1 MDFNLAVSFVLAIA
15 ALAILMIFL
24 FKKKPAAA
32 LDEAAAD
39 YTEGLNLLLA
49 GDREA
54 ALKRFRDAV
63 TKNSRNVDAYLKIGD
78 ILRELGQIDRAINV
92 HKYLTVR
99 SGLSPKQRE
108 KIMQS
113 LAKDYEEAGEFDKG
127 LDVLAKVLEENK
139 HAVWAQEMKLRLYE
153 RKEEWDNAFQTYKEL
168 RKSRGESKNGRL
180 ALYRVQEGLQLI
192 DGGKERDA
200 RGRFKDAIKID
211 PNSPPAY
218 IYLADSYRRENR
230 NSDALQVLK
239 EFVERVPS
247 QSYLAFDR
255 IKDLLFE
262 GGVFGEIENVYLEII
277 DIQPNN
283 LMARLALA
291 EIYEKKGEL
300 ENAITV
306 CNDVLEKDPANE
318 IAKKHLVRLYHK
330 SGDDEK
336 SVNQA
341 LDLIDESLK
350 HKEMFRCKKCG
361 HKSSEP
367 FWRCPQCL
375 EWETFIKN

>member
-1 MDFNLAVSFVLAIA
+1 MDYTLIFTFVLLGAAIA
-15 ALAILMIFL
+15 FGIIFL
-24 FKKKPAAA
+24 FKKKPPTA
-32 LDEAAAD
+32 LDEATTD

-49 GDREA
+49 GEREA
-54 ALKRFRDAV
+54 ALKRLREAV

-78 ILRELGQIDRAINV
+78 ILRELGQVDRAINV

-108 KIMQS
+108 EIMHS
-113 LAKDYEEAGEFDKG
+113 LAKDYEQAREFDKG
-127 LDVLAKVLEENK
+127 LEVLNQVLEENK

-153 RKEEWDNAFQTYKEL
+153 LKEEWDNAFQTYKEL
-168 RKSRGESKNGRL
+168 RKHRGESRNGRL
-180 ALYRVQEGLQLI
+180 ALYKVQEGLQLI
-192 DGGKERDA
+192 QNGKERDA
-200 RGRFKDAIKID
+200 RARFKDAIRID

-247 QSYLAFDR
+247 QSYLAFER

-277 DIQPNN
+277 EIQPNN

-300 ENAITV
+300 EKAIAV
-306 CNDVLEKDPANE
+306 CQDVLEKDPANE
-318 IAKKHLVRLYHK
+318 IAKKYLVRLYHEA
-330 SGDDEK
+330 GDDEK
-336 SVNQA
+336 SVSQA
-341 LDLIDESLK
+341 LNLINESLK
-350 HKEMFRCKKCG
+350 HKEMFRCKECG
-361 HKSSEP
+361 HTSPEP

>member
-1 MDFNLAVSFVLAIA
+1 MDFTVVSYVIVIA
-15 ALAILMIFL
+15 ALAFL
-24 FKKKPAAA
+24 AMYLFRKKPAAA
-32 LDEAAAD
+32 QDQSAAD

-49 GDREA
+49 GERDA

-78 ILRELGQIDRAINV
+78 ILREMGQVERAINV

-99 SGLSPKQRE
+99 SGLSPKQRQE
-108 KIMQS
+108 IMHS
-113 LAKDYEEAGEFDKG
+113 LAKDYQNAREYDKG
-127 LDVLAKVLEENK
+127 LEVLNKVLEENK
-139 HAVWAQEMKLRLYE
+139 HAVWAQEMKLKFFEL
-153 RKEEWDNAFQTYKEL
+153 KEEWDNAFQAYKDL
-168 RKSRGESKNGRL
+168 RKNRGESKNGRL

-192 DGGKERDA
+192 QNGKEREA
-200 RGRFKDAIKID
+200 RTRFKDAIKID
-211 PNSPPAY
+211 PGSPPAY

-247 QSYLAFDR
+247 QSYLAFER

-277 DIQPNN
+277 EIQPNN

-300 ENAITV
+300 EKAIAT
-306 CNDVLEKDPANE
+306 CQDVLEKDASNE
-318 IAKKHLVRLYHK
+318 IARKHLVRLYHK
-330 SGDDEK
+330 TGDDEK
-336 SVNQA
+336 SVSQA
-341 LDLIDESLK
+341 LDLIDDSLK
-350 HKEMFRCKKCG
+350 HKQMFKCKECG
-361 HKSSEP
+361 YQANEP

>member
-1 MDFNLAVSFVLAIA
+1 MY
-15 ALAILMIFL
+15 L
-24 FKKKPAAA
+24 FRRKPAAA
-32 LDEAAAD
+32 FDEAAAD
-39 YTEGLNLLLA
+39 YTDGLKLLLA
-49 GDREA
+49 GEREA
-54 ALKRFRDAV
+54 ALKRFREAV
-63 TKNSRNVDAYLKIGD
+63 NKNSRNVDAYLKIGD
-78 ILRELGQIDRAINV
+78 ILRELGQVERAINV

-108 KIMQS
+108 EIMHS
-113 LAKDYEEAGEFDKG
+113 LAKDYELAKEFDKG
-127 LDVLAKVLEENK
+127 LDVLNKVLDEDK
-139 HAVWAQEMKLRLYE
+139 HAIWAQEMKLRLYE

-168 RKSRGESKNGRL
+168 RKYRGESRNGRL
-180 ALYRVQEGLQLI
+180 ALYKVQEGLQLI
-192 DGGKERDA
+192 EGGKEREA
-200 RGRFKDAIKID
+200 RVRFKDAIKID

-230 NSDALQVLK
+230 NGDALQVLK

-247 QSYLAFDR
+247 QSYLAFER

-277 DIQPNN
+277 EIQPNN

-300 ENAITV
+300 EKAILT
-306 CNDVLEKDPANE
+306 CQDVLEKDASNE

-330 SGDDEK
+330 AGDDEK
-336 SVNQA
+336 SVSQA
-341 LDLIDESLK
+341 LDLIDESLR
-350 HKEMFRCKKCG
+350 HKEMFQCKECRY
-361 HKSSEP
+361 KSSEP

>member
-1 MDFNLAVSFVLAIA
+1 MEFSFAVAFVVVSA
-15 ALAILMIFL
+15 AVAFL
-24 FKKKPAAA
+24 IMFFFKKKPTAA

-39 YTEGLNLLLA
+39 YTEGLNLLLS

-63 TKNSRNVDAYLKIGD
+63 NKNSRNVDAYLKIGD
-78 ILRELGQIDRAINV
+78 ILREIGQVERAINV

-99 SGLSPKQRE
+99 SGLTPKQRE
-108 KIMQS
+108 EIMRS
-113 LAKDYEEAGEFDKG
+113 LAKDYDDAREFDKG
-127 LDVLAKVLEENK
+127 LEVLDKVLEENR
-139 HAVWAQEMKLRLYE
+139 HLFWAQEMKLRFYE
-153 RKEEWDNAFQTYKEL
+153 KKEEWDNAFQTYKEL

-180 ALYRVQEGLQLI
+180 ALYKVQEGLQLI
-192 DGGKERDA
+192 DSGKEREA
-200 RGRFKDAIKID
+200 RTRFKDAIKID
-211 PNSPPAY
+211 PNSPPGY

-239 EFVERVPS
+239 EFMERVPA

-277 DIQPNN
+277 DVQPNN

-291 EIYEKKGEL
+291 DIYEKKGEL
-300 ENAITV
+300 EKAIDT
-306 CNDVLEKDPANE
+306 CLDVLEKEPVNE
-318 IAKKHLVRLYHK
+318 LAKKHLVRLYHK

-336 SVNQA
+336 SVSQA

-350 HKEMFRCKKCG
+350 HKAMFKCKECG
-361 HKSSEP
+361 YKSNEP
-367 FWRCPQCL
+367 FWRCPKCQ

>member
-1 MDFNLAVSFVLAIA
+1 MEFSFATAFLIVSAAVA
-15 ALAILMIFL
+15 FL
-24 FKKKPAAA
+24 VMFFFKKKPVAA

-49 GDREA
+49 GEREA

-63 TKNSRNVDAYLKIGD
+63 NKNSRNIDAYLKIGD
-78 ILRELGQIDRAINV
+78 ILRETGQVERAINV

-99 SGLSPKQRE
+99 SGLTPRQRE
-108 KIMQS
+108 DIMRS
-113 LAKDYEEAGEFDKG
+113 LAKDYEDAREFDKG
-127 LDVLAKVLEENK
+127 LEVLNKVLEENR
-139 HAVWAQEMKLRLYE
+139 HLVWAHEMKLRFYE
-153 RKEEWDNAFQTYKEL
+153 KKQEWDNAFQTYKEL

-180 ALYRVQEGLQLI
+180 ALYKVQEGLQLL
-192 DGGKERDA
+192 DSGKEREA
-200 RGRFKDAIKID
+200 RSRFKDAIKID
-211 PNSPPAY
+211 PNSPPGY

-239 EFVERVPS
+239 EFMERVPS
-247 QSYLAFDR
+247 QSYLAFER

-277 DIQPNN
+277 DVQPNN
-283 LMARLALA
+283 LMARLALSD
-291 EIYEKKGEL
+291 IYEKKGEL
-300 ENAITV
+300 EKAVDTCLN
-306 CNDVLEKDPANE
+306 VLEKDPSNE
-318 IAKKHLVRLYHK
+318 FAKKRLVRLYHK

-350 HKEMFRCKKCG
+350 HKEMFKCKECG
-361 HKSSEP
+361 YRSHEP
-367 FWRCPQCL
+367 FWRCPQCQ
-375 EWETFIKN
+375 EWETFIRN